1 LSAFEVGSHSLS
13 GVSTKQWQRES
24 SGIILGIYS
33 DYFVGYGLV
42 NKFGHRMKVKLEHDF
57 AAMSLYRFN
66 CDSELWWTTPWAA
79 YKPLTAEEV
88 KRDARLC
95 SWI

>member
-1 LSAFEVGSHSLS
+1 
-13 GVSTKQWQRES
+13 
-24 SGIILGIYS
+24 
-33 DYFVGYGLV
+33 
-42 NKFGHRMKVKLEHDF
+42 MKVKLEHDF
-57 AAMSLYRFN
+57 AAMSHYRFN

>member
-1 LSAFEVGSHSLS
+1 
-13 GVSTKQWQRES
+13 
-24 SGIILGIYS
+24 
-33 DYFVGYGLV
+33 
-42 NKFGHRMKVKLEHDF
+42 MKVKLEHDF

-88 KRDARLC
+88 KRAMRGSVPGFDQCLNDPPRGSKIRIYVAHGGCRKPSVPAGISPALVIC
-95 SWI
+95 STM